1 MDNYSIFSKIYLLR
15 KKINAKIF
23 IRIGNYIMDNDKLI
37 YIINR
42 IKEIYHNTNIIRVS
56 LNQKRKKINTV
67 EAKITGIYNNFITVT
82 SFVNNYEESFTIT
95 YIDLMIGRI
104 NIDEL

>member
-1 MDNYSIFSKIYLLR
+1 
-15 KKINAKIF
+15 
-23 IRIGNYIMDNDKLI
+23 MDNDKLI

-42 IKEIYHNTNIIRVS
+42 IKEIYLNTNIIHVS
-56 LNQKRKKINTV
+56 INKKRKKINSV
-67 EAKITGIYNNFITVT
+67 EAKIIGIYNNFITVT

-104 NIDEL
+104 CIDEL